1 MYDNAVTG
9 VEKHGPRQRDPQE
22 FLTSRRARDTP
33 DQARL
38 PSYGARRVSRLRRA
52 EAAQLAGVSVEYEQV
67 RADAANRRIHREY
80 APTSSGSLGSPD
92 VRPSLLGS
100 EPASWD
106 DT

>member
-9 VEKHGPRQRDPQE
+9 WKSMDHGSEIRE

-38 PSYGARRVSRLRRA
+38 PSYGARRVSGLRRA

-67 RADAANRRIHREY
+67 RTDTANRRIRREY
-80 APTSSGSLGSPD
+80 APTSSGSLGPPD
-92 VRPSLLGS
+92 VRPSLLGN
-100 EPASWD
+100 EPASWA

>member
-9 VEKHGPRQRDPQE
+9 VEKHGPRQRDPRE
-22 FLTSRRARDTP
+22 FLTSRRAGDTP

-67 RADAANRRIHREY
+67 RARRRKPAAPQGVRPNVQRLPR
-80 APTSSGSLGSPD
+80 PPD
-92 VRPSLLGS
+92 VRPSLFGN
-100 EPASWD
+100 EPASRA